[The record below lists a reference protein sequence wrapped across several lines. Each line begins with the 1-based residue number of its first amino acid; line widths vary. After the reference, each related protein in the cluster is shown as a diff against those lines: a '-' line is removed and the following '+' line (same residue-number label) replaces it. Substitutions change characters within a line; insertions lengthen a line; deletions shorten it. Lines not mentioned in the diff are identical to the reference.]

1 MIGLARRSN
10 EKGEA
15 AVAAAAEVGAEPAE
29 AEAEGEAE
37 AEEGAAGRKA
47 TMGLMH
53 SRH

>member
-10 EKGEA
+10 ETGEA
-15 AVAAAAEVGAEPAE
+15 AVAVAAEVGAEPAE
-29 AEAEGEAE
+29 AEAEQ
-37 AEEGAAGRKA
+37 GAAGRKA